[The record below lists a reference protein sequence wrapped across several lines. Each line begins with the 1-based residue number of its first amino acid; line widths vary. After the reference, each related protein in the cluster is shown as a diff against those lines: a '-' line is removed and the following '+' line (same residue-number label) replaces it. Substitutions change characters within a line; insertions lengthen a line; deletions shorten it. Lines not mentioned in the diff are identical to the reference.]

1 MASRPF
7 FQVFLY
13 LYTIFAGP
21 AVMAKTGF
29 PSFPIHLE
37 CIRKCLLFY
46 YNLTYTWGQAIAAA

>member
-29 PSFPIHLE
+29 PSFPIPLKRTGNA
-37 CIRKCLLFY
+37 CYFI
-46 YNLTYTWGQAIAAA
+46 II